1 MRRTMTLVFVIAALA
16 GVALIAGYFFSGHEV
31 PAGQPPLAEL
41 SHDALDSLKDDF
53 NQSSDSV
60 RIVLLL
66 SPT

>member
-1 MRRTMTLVFVIAALA
+1 MLIVGVVAVAALA
-16 GVALIAGYFFSGHEV
+16 AVARYFFAGHAV

-41 SHDALDSLKDDF
+41 SGDTLDSLKDDF
-53 NQSSDSV
+53 NRTTDQI

>member
-1 MRRTMTLVFVIAALA
+1 MTVVFVIAALA
-16 GVALIAGYFFSGHEV
+16 GVALIAGYFFAGHEV

-41 SHDALDSLKDDF
+41 SNGALDSLKADF
-53 NQSSDSV
+53 NQSSDGV